1 MARVN
6 ENGATDVFEEI
17 PVILIVIVAT
27 FFFLMSVT
35 EGIVTYSR
43 RQEEGRLTQDLEV
56 FCDSILHYDL
66 LLFDSEPGR
75 FDSSKLNEKTKEK
88 LSEDFDPSSLGFN
101 YNLTLV
107 DVSLYE
113 ERYNWHVG
121 QELVDM
127 AWMMT
132 ASVPVIISNH
142 IEQHHSAVLR
152 VTIWG

>member
-6 ENGATDVFEEI
+6 ENGAADVFEEI
-17 PVILIVIVAT
+17 PVILVVIVAT

-35 EGIVTYSR
+35 ESIVTFSR
-43 RQEEGRLTQDLEV
+43 RQEEGHLTRELEA
-56 FCDSILHYDL
+56 FCDSILSFDP

-75 FDSSKLNEKTKEK
+75 FDSSKLNENTKEK
-88 LSEDFDPSSLGFN
+88 LSEDFDPKSLGFN

-113 ERYNWHVG
+113 ERYNWHAG
-121 QELVDM
+121 EEPADM
-127 AWMMT
+127 TWMRT

-142 IEQHHSAVLR
+142 IQQHHSAVLF